1 MQRRTVITSDSPLPS
16 VSGASVVQRLHD
28 HNAMITQNPL
38 VVHYERCQPPADAP
52 ADEGHMVWY
61 ELTDRINYLPGL
73 RGHVRYRACFHDTP
87 QGLQTHIYAPMGV
100 DIRNEWSVRRGNE
113 GLYLRERVELRCPL
127 GMTGFIRRT
136 LTRAHRE
143 LVARL
148 GQMDQSSD
156 RRISE

>member
-1 MQRRTVITSDSPLPS
+1 MQRRTVITSESPLPS
-16 VSGASVVQRLHD
+16 ISEASAVQRLHNHD
-28 HNAMITQNPL
+28 AMITQNPL

-52 ADEGHMVWY
+52 ADERPAVWY
-61 ELTDRINYLPGL
+61 ELTDRINYLPGI

-100 DIRNEWSVRRGNE
+100 HIRNEWSVQRGDE
-113 GLYLRERVELRCPL
+113 PKGLYLQERVELRCPL

-148 GQMDQSSD
+148 G
-156 RRISE
+156 RIDEPFGDE

>member
-16 VSGASVVQRLHD
+16 VSEVSVVQRLHD
-28 HNAMITQNPL
+28 HDAMITRNPL

-52 ADEGHMVWY
+52 TGESHAVWY

-73 RGHVRYRACFHDTP
+73 RGQVRYRACFHDTP

-100 DIRNEWSVRRGNE
+100 DIRNEWSVRRGGE
-113 GLYLRERVELRCPL
+113 GLYLQERVELRCPL

-148 GQMDQSSD
+148 GQMDQPWGD
-156 RRISE
+156 E